1 MESVVVTIPGPSGA
15 LLAVVVHELDVVAV
29 RIEDVGA
36 EVAFVIDAP
45 LARWAVVAV
54 PSLNQRLVEVRDRR
68 VSVGGKRHV
77 QGLGRRAGEEREGA
91 TLPDEPGAFGSVV
104 LEAETRMR
112 RNRLV
117 DRKST

>member
-29 RIEDVGA
+29 GIEDVGA

-54 PSLNQRLVEVRDRR
+54 TSLNQRLVEVRDRR
-68 VSVGGKRHV
+68 VLVCRKRHV
-77 QGLGRRAGEEREGA
+77 QVLGRRADDEREGA
-91 TLPDEPGAFGSVV
+91 TLADDGGG
-104 LEAETRMR
+104 
-112 RNRLV
+112 
-117 DRKST
+117 